1 MHNYFDVLIVN
12 HTILIN
18 FTSIPI
24 ENNSIVPNSKKRL

>member
-12 HTILIN
+12 LTILIN

-24 ENNSIVPNSKKRL
+24 ENNGIVPNSKKRL